1 MSTQRS
7 CTYSKSSVEGKM
19 WAVNAS
25 AKEYAQVLPVN
36 GGCFSLRALPRRLR
50 NAGGKS
56 ESPRRAQAH
65 TLGPLAAR
73 TSSKG
78 RKKERQITEIS
89 VNSSILA
96 PNTQTPHPSVSPQL
110 WESLQELDEQNTS
123 TESPLMW
130 YKHHFSV
137 LTVGLPFTS
146 CPSVGLSALGSSC
159 SHFCMHPG
167 RACLLPL
174 VFRGYASS
182 RDEFQSSLFG
192 FYLADIPWMC
202 SEQKCCRTS
211 GKCFQTRRK
220 THT

>member
-96 PNTQTPHPSVSPQL
+96 PNTQTPHPSGSPQL

-123 TESPLMW
+123 SESP
-130 YKHHFSV
+130 HVVQTPFFSPDC
-137 LTVGLPFTS
+137 GSPF
-146 CPSVGLSALGSSC
+146 
-159 SHFCMHPG
+159 H
-167 RACLLPL
+167 LLPL
-174 VFRGYASS
+174 CGPECTRKQLLPFLYAS
-182 RDEFQSSLFG
+182 RESLPP
-192 FYLADIPWMC
+192 A
-202 SEQKCCRTS
+202 S
-211 GKCFQTRRK
+211 CF
-220 THT
+220 